1 MEQKKYVIYQNDLKF
16 RNNRNLDET
25 KIDWNQN
32 NIKHL
37 YNINHDTLEYR
48 IKESDENKNNEI
60 DLRELKLINIPNEL
74 KTTKFMNISHLFL
87 SNNNLSEFIDIS
99 IFKNLLSVDLDNNN
113 IKKIKL
119 PTELK
124 ECSINN
130 NALLSLELNKNLI
143 RLRASNNKLEDIILS
158 DNLEIVEL
166 DNNRIKN
173 INIDNLKSLEKLIIF
188 SNPLDNINITDS
200 LNYIDISETNITQ
213 LNLSDNIIS
222 VVANSCKN
230 LKEITKSKS
239 LQNLELIN
247 SPVDKLYYYDNFELI
262 ILQLNTTKNV
272 SKKYKENNANIQI
285 RQKILLVIS
294 RGIEINEI

>member
-1 MEQKKYVIYQNDLKF
+1 MDQKKYVIYQNDLKF
-16 RNNRNLDET
+16 RNNRNLDDT

-48 IKESDENKNNEI
+48 IKESDENNNNEI
-60 DLRELKLINIPNEL
+60 DLRELKLINIPNEI
-74 KTTKFMNISHLFL
+74 KTSKFINISHLFL
-87 SNNNLSEFIDIS
+87 SNNNLSDFIDIS
-99 IFKNLLSVDLDNNN
+99 IFKNLISVDLDNNN

-119 PTELK
+119 PNELK

-130 NALLSLELNKNLI
+130 NELISLELNKKLI
-143 RLRASNNKLEDIILS
+143 RLRASNNKLKNITLL

-166 DNNRIKN
+166 DNNQLKN

-188 SNPLDNINITDS
+188 SNPLDTINVS
-200 LNYIDISETNITQ
+200 NNNLSYLDISETNITQ
-213 LNLSDNIIS
+213 LNLSDNIVS

-239 LQNLELIN
+239 LKNLELIN

-285 RQKILLVIS
+285 RQNILLIIS
-294 RGIEINEI
+294 RGVEIN

>member
-48 IKESDENKNNEI
+48 LKESDENKYIEI
-60 DLRELKLINIPNEL
+60 DLRELKLTTIPDEIKESKFINL
-74 KTTKFMNISHLFL
+74 SHLFL
-87 SNNNLSEFIDIS
+87 SNNNLSEYIDIS
-99 IFKNLLSVDLDNNN
+99 SLKNLVSIDLDNNH

-119 PTELK
+119 PNGLK
-124 ECSINN
+124 ELSINN
-130 NALLSLELNKNLI
+130 NELTSLELNKKLSK
-143 RLRASNNKLEDIILS
+143 LRSSNNKLENIILN
-158 DNLEIVEL
+158 DNLEIIEL

-173 INIDNLKSLEKLIIF
+173 ININNLKCLEKLIIF

-200 LNYIDISETNITQ
+200 LNYIDISETNITE

-230 LKEITKSKS
+230 LKNISKSKS
-239 LQNLELIN
+239 LKNLELIN
-247 SPVDKLYYYDNFELI
+247 SPVEKLYYYDNFELI

-285 RQKILLVIS
+285 RQNILLVIS
-294 RGIEINEI
+294 RGLEIN

>member
-285 RQKILLVIS
+285 RQNILLVIS
-294 RGIEINEI
+294 RGVEIN

>member
-60 DLRELKLINIPNEL
+60 DLRELQLTNIPNEI
-74 KTTKFMNISHLFL
+74 KNIKFINISHLFL

-99 IFKNLLSVDLDNNN
+99 IFKNLTSVDLDNNRIN
-113 IKKIKL
+113 KIKL

-130 NALLSLELNKNLI
+130 NELISLELNKNLI
-143 RLRASNNKLEDIILS
+143 RLKASNNKLEDLILT

-166 DNNRIKN
+166 DNNKLKY
-173 INIDNLKSLEKLIIF
+173 INIDHLKKLQKLIIY
-188 SNPLDNINITDS
+188 SNPLDTINIVNNLT
-200 LNYIDISETNITQ
+200 YIDVSETNITQ
-213 LNLSDNIIS
+213 LNLTDNIIS

-239 LQNLELIN
+239 LKNLELIN
-247 SPVDKLYYYDNFELI
+247 SPVDKLYYYDNFEII

-285 RQKILLVIS
+285 RQNILLVIS
-294 RGIEINEI
+294 RGVEIK

>member
-1 MEQKKYVIYQNDLKF
+1 MDQKKYVIYQNDLKF

-48 IKESDENKNNEI
+48 IKESNENNNNEI
-60 DLRELKLINIPNEL
+60 DLRELKLLNIPNEI
-74 KTTKFMNISHLFL
+74 KTTKFINLSHLFL
-87 SNNNLSEFIDIS
+87 SNNNLNDFIDIS
-99 IFKNLLSVDLDNNN
+99 MFKNLTSIDLDNNR

-119 PTELK
+119 PNELK

-130 NALLSLELNKNLI
+130 NELISLELNKKLI
-143 RLRASNNKLEDIILS
+143 RLKASNNKLENITLL

-166 DNNRIKN
+166 DNNQLKN

-188 SNPLDNINITDS
+188 SNPLDTINIS
-200 LNYIDISETNITQ
+200 NNNLSYLDISETNITQ

-239 LQNLELIN
+239 LKNLELIN

-285 RQKILLVIS
+285 RQNILLVIS
-294 RGIEINEI
+294 RGVEIN